1 MMAAATPTSSG
12 PTFGEPSP
20 HVPVLLDDVVQAL
33 QPHAGALY
41 VDGTFGAGGYSA
53 ALLDAADCRVY
64 AIDRDPA
71 AIDRGRV
78 FAARYPGRLE
88 ILEGRFG
95 DLARLLTAR
104 GVAVV
109 HGVVFDLGLSSPQ
122 LDEAARGF
130 SFRAD
135 GPLDMRMGA
144 SDVTAADLVNRL
156 PESEL
161 ADIIWRYGE
170 ERHARRIARAIVHAR
185 EAAPIARTLEL
196 AAVVRKVVH
205 RAPDGID
212 PATRTF
218 QALRIHVN
226 DEIGE
231 LRRGLVAAEHL
242 LAPGG
247 WLAVVSF
254 HSLEDREV
262 KAFLRARSGGTG
274 GSRHRPEPGA
284 ARTPSFRLAS
294 RRAVRPSDAE
304 CRRNPRARSARLRAA
319 QRTEAPAW
327 PAIFDDQVEGRS

>member
-1 MMAAATPTSSG
+1 MAAATPTDVSG
-12 PTFGEPSP
+12 GSP
-20 HVPVLLDDVVQAL
+20 HVPVLLDEVVQAL
-33 QPHAGALY
+33 HPHDGGLY
-41 VDGTFGAGGYSA
+41 VDGTFGAGGYSR

-71 AIDRGRV
+71 AIERGREL
-78 FAARYPGRLE
+78 AARYAGRLE
-88 ILEGRFG
+88 IIEGRFG
-95 DLARLLTAR
+95 DLGSLLTAR

-130 SFRAD
+130 SFRFD
-135 GPLDMRMGA
+135 GPLDMRMSTNGT
-144 SDVTAADLVNRL
+144 SAAELVNSL
-156 PESEL
+156 PEAEL

-170 ERHARRIARAIVHAR
+170 ERQARRIARAIVRAR
-185 EAAPIARTLEL
+185 AAGPIARTLEL
-196 AAVVRKVVH
+196 AALVRQVVR
-205 RAPDGID
+205 RSPDGID

-231 LRRGLVAAEHL
+231 LRRGLAAAEQL

-262 KAFLRARSGGTG
+262 KTFLRARSGGADR
-274 GSRHRPEPGA
+274 GSRHRPQVATPRA
-284 ARTPSFRLAS
+284 ASFRLAA
-294 RRAVRPSDAE
+294 RRSVRPTEAE
-304 CRRNPRARSARLRAA
+304 QRANPRARSAHLRAA
-319 QRTEAPAW
+319 ERTDAPAW
-327 PAIFDDQVEGRS
+327 PAEFDDTTGGRA